1 MKIKDGVFLRRAG
14 GIIPRSLE
22 QGVAGKNVLC

>member
-1 MKIKDGVFLRRAG
+1 MKIKDGVFFMLIR
-14 GIIPRSLE
+14 GIIRRSLE